1 MKAKE
6 ELIEHMVGC
15 SKIHGLDDIS
25 SRIMAILYIEPKE
38 LSLEELSIKSKYS
51 LSSIST
57 AMKFL
62 EQMEMVKRLKK
73 PHSKKAYFFMEK
85 DTLKMFLEFLI
96 KQQEKIILPTI
107 KKLPSIIEKYKKET
121 TNESKEELKIT
132 MDYLRQ
138 IKSYEKINK
147 NTIEMIQKEQNSYKP

>member
-51 LSSIST
+51 LSAIST

-107 KKLPSIIEKYKKET
+107 KKLPSIIEKYEKE
-121 TNESKEELKIT
+121 ESKEELKIIK
-132 MDYLRQ
+132 DYLRQ
-138 IKSYEKINK
+138 IKAYEKINK
-147 NTIEMIQKEQNSYKP
+147 NTIEMIKKEQNSYKY